1 MILSAFNLTKS
12 FGGRRVVNSVSLEVK
27 SGEIV
32 GLLGPNGAGKTTT
45 FSMILG
51 LLPPDHGKIELDGED
66 ITTLPMYQRA
76 RKGIGFLP
84 QESSIFRGLTVEEN
98 LFSVIENMKY
108 PWLEKK
114 RKVEEILKA
123 FSIEHIKNVKGVLL
137 SGGERRRVEVARAV
151 ILDPKFLLLDEP
163 FTGIDPIS
171 VSDFQRIILGL
182 KERGIGILI
191 TDHNVRETLKI
202 TDKAYI
208 IKDGIILK
216 EGTPAMLASDPEVR
230 RGYLGER
237 VEIEK

>member
-1 MILSAFNLTKS
+1 MILSAFDLTKS
-12 FGGRRVVNSVSLEVK
+12 FNHRKVVDGVSLEVK

-51 LLPPDHGKIELDGED
+51 LIPPDHGKIELNGEE
-66 ITTLPMYQRA
+66 ITDLPMYQRA

-84 QESSIFRGLTVEEN
+84 QEPSIFRGLTVEEN

-108 PWLEKK
+108 PWSEKR
-114 RKVEEILKA
+114 RKVDEILKT
-123 FSIEHIKNVKGVLL
+123 FSIEHLKNVKGVLL
-137 SGGERRRVEVARAV
+137 SGGERRRVEVARAL
-151 ILDPKFLLLDEP
+151 ILEPKFLLLDEP

-171 VSDFQRIILGL
+171 VSDFQKIIVGL
-182 KERGIGILI
+182 KEKGIGILI

-208 IKDGIILK
+208 IKDGSILK
-216 EGTPAMLASDPEVR
+216 EGTPAMLASDSEVR
-230 RGYLGER
+230 KSYLGER
-237 VEIEK
+237 VEI

>member
-1 MILSAFNLTKS
+1 MILSAFNLIKS
-12 FGGRRVVNSVSLEVK
+12 FGNRKVVNGVSLEVK

-45 FSMILG
+45 FSIILG
-51 LLPPDHGKIELDGED
+51 LIPPDHGRVELNGED
-66 ITTLPMYQRA
+66 ITDLPMYQRA

-108 PWLEKK
+108 PWSEK
-114 RKVEEILKA
+114 RRRVDEILKT
-123 FSIEHIKNVKGVLL
+123 FSIEHLKNVKGVLL
-137 SGGERRRVEVARAV
+137 SGGERRRVEVARAL
-151 ILDPKFLLLDEP
+151 ILEPKFLLLDEP

-171 VSDFQRIILGL
+171 VSDFQKIIIGL
-182 KERGIGILI
+182 KDKGIGILI

-208 IKDGIILK
+208 IKDGSILK

-230 RGYLGER
+230 KGYLGER
-237 VEIEK
+237 VEI

>member
-12 FGGRRVVNSVSLEVK
+12 FGNRKVVNGVSLEVK

-45 FSMILG
+45 FSIILG
-51 LLPPDHGKIELDGED
+51 LIPPDHGRVELNGED
-66 ITTLPMYQRA
+66 ITDLPMYQRA

-108 PWLEKK
+108 PWSEK
-114 RKVEEILKA
+114 RRRVDEILKT
-123 FSIEHIKNVKGVLL
+123 FSIEHLKNVKGVLL
-137 SGGERRRVEVARAV
+137 SGGERRRVEVARAL
-151 ILDPKFLLLDEP
+151 ILEPKFLLLDEP

-171 VSDFQRIILGL
+171 VSDFQKIIIGL
-182 KERGIGILI
+182 KDKGIGILI

-208 IKDGIILK
+208 IKDGSILK

-230 RGYLGER
+230 KGYLGER
-237 VEIEK
+237 VEI

>member
-12 FGGRRVVNSVSLEVK
+12 FGNRKVVNGVSLEVK

-45 FSMILG
+45 FSIILG
-51 LLPPDHGKIELDGED
+51 LIPPDHGRVELNGED
-66 ITTLPMYQRA
+66 ITDLPMYQRA

-108 PWLEKK
+108 PWSEK
-114 RKVEEILKA
+114 RRRVDEILKT
-123 FSIEHIKNVKGVLL
+123 FSIEHLKNVKGVLL
-137 SGGERRRVEVARAV
+137 SGGERRRVEVARAL
-151 ILDPKFLLLDEP
+151 ILEPKFLLLDEP

-171 VSDFQRIILGL
+171 VSDFQKIIVGL
-182 KERGIGILI
+182 KDKGIGILI

-208 IKDGIILK
+208 IKDGSILK
-216 EGTPAMLASDPEVR
+216 EGTPAMLASDPGVR
-230 RGYLGER
+230 KGYLGER
-237 VEIEK
+237 VEI

>member
-12 FGGRRVVNSVSLEVK
+12 FGNRKVVNGVSLEVK

-45 FSMILG
+45 FSIILG
-51 LLPPDHGKIELDGED
+51 LIPPDHGRVELNGED
-66 ITTLPMYQRA
+66 ITDLPMYQRA

-108 PWLEKK
+108 PWSEK
-114 RKVEEILKA
+114 RRRVDEILKT
-123 FSIEHIKNVKGVLL
+123 FSIEHLKNVKGVLL
-137 SGGERRRVEVARAV
+137 SGGERRRVEVARAL
-151 ILDPKFLLLDEP
+151 ILEPKFLLLDEP

-171 VSDFQRIILGL
+171 VSDFQKIIIGL
-182 KERGIGILI
+182 KDKGIGILI

-208 IKDGIILK
+208 IKDGSILK
-216 EGTPAMLASDPEVR
+216 EGTPAMLASDPGVR
-230 RGYLGER
+230 KGYLGER
-237 VEIEK
+237 VEI